1 MPRALELVLKK
12 SEREVN
18 CDDREGELPNAHKG
32 KGSARLLPEVTI
44 TLRVALC
51 CYAGCLPGKD
61 GFFPFLSST
70 Q

>member
-1 MPRALELVLKK
+1 MPRALELFLKK

-44 TLRVALC
+44 TLQVALC

-61 GFFPFLSST
+61 CFFPFLSST